1 MHDRMDWT
9 AVRERLAAHAAV
21 LESGALPPEQQA
33 RILRE
38 RADRLAAAPVSR
50 HASAALHA
58 VIFVRD
64 GIRYGVDL
72 ARLREIQVCRTTM
85 RLPAVPRFCLGVTN
99 VRGEILPLFDLP
111 RLFSDDVADVL
122 PPQRILVVDSETTTI
137 GIAADEVDDA
147 VALTSDEIEPPLA
160 TFAGPRARLIHGLAR
175 GALLLDC
182 KTLIDSDALVVG

>member
-9 AVRERLAAHAAV
+9 AVHERLAAHAAV

-33 RILRE
+33 RILSE
-38 RADRLAAAPVSR
+38 RAVRLAAAPVSR
-50 HASAALHA
+50 HAAAALHA

-72 ARLREIQVCRTTM
+72 ARLREIQVCRTMM

-111 RLFSDDVADVL
+111 RLFSDAADDPL

-147 VALTSDEIEPPLA
+147 VALASDEIEPPLA
-160 TFAGPRARLIHGLAR
+160 TFSGPRARLIHGLAR